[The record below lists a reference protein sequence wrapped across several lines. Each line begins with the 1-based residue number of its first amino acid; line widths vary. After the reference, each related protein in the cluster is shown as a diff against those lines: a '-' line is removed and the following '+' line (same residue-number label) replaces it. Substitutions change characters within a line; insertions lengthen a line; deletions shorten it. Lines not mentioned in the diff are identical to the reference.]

1 MEADLL
7 DARLAVG
14 FKFLCPYGTHFCFE
28 VLERVADDS
37 FAACDGNIAARCD
50 SEDTAAHG
58 TEARSSISGPPA
70 QDGGDQHGQQVCMT
84 GQYPEA
90 AALILGVR

>member
-14 FKFLCPYGTHFCFE
+14 FKFLCPCGTHFCLE
-28 VLERVADDS
+28 LIERVADNA

-50 SEDTAAHG
+50 GEDTAAHG
-58 TEARSSISGPPA
+58 TEACSAISGPPA
-70 QDGGDQHGQQVCMT
+70 
-84 GQYPEA
+84 
-90 AALILGVR
+90 